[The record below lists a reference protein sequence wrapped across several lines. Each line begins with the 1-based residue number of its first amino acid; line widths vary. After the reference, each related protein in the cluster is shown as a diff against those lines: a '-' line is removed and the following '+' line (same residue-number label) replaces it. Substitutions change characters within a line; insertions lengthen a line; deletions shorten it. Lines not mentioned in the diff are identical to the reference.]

1 MEKIKSRRT
10 KSLTIQKRADEQR
23 RLREMEDEM
32 KKSQRRKEVINR
44 REKVKRFGRRKTKEK
59 LSKGIP
65 QHLKT
70 GDCVL
75 IKQGIGIV
83 RYIGPIQGHK
93 RKEQLFAGIELK
105 ETKAK
110 GLNDGSAFGRRY
122 FQCEERRGVFT
133 LYIPKVLQPEN
144 ILFQLGKL
152 NADLKQKKIEQVKL
166 QNENAALRLENEEL
180 QRKFEAEKEKAK
192 LVEIEIFN
200 QFDSDNP
207 PTLPRRLSNKSLT
220 LSEDDEKLPTITDG
234 KKFDQPCS
242 VLNNERASKRIK
254 KTTSPKKKK
263 KQLFR
268 VSSENSWTE
277 NDVLDLEKELQKEL
291 VKGKMEHAV
300 QALELPDFNAPDDDF
315 VKWLHHKFQQCL
327 KFDTGFQ
334 IPDIADAK
342 VKRALLVVT
351 RMLASFTQHVHR
363 KEPYIRMASG
373 SLMRTLD
380 TIQDEESF
388 SSSSSSSE
396 DDF

>member
-1 MEKIKSRRT
+1 
-10 KSLTIQKRADEQR
+10 LTIQKRADEQR
-23 RLREMEDEM
+23 RLREMEEEM
-32 KKSQRRKEVINR
+32 KKCQKMKEVINR
-44 REKVKRFGRRKTKEK
+44 REKVKNFGRRKTKEK
-59 LSKGIP
+59 LQKGIP
-65 QHLKT
+65 EHLKT

-83 RYIGPIQGHK
+83 RYIGPVEGHK
-93 RKEQLFAGIELK
+93 RKDQLFAGIELK

-122 FQCEERRGVFT
+122 FQCEEGRGVFT
-133 LYIPKVLQPEN
+133 LYIAKVLQPEN
-144 ILFQLGKL
+144 ILLQLGKL
-152 NADLKQKKIEQVKL
+152 NSDLKQTKIEQVKL
-166 QNENAALRLENEEL
+166 QNENAALRLENEDL
-180 QRKFEAEKEKAK
+180 LRKYEAEKEKAK
-192 LVEIEIFN
+192 LVEIELFN
-200 QFDSDNP
+200 QIDSDNH
-207 PTLPRRLSNKSLT
+207 PTLPRRLSNKSST

-234 KKFDQPCS
+234 KKFDQPYS
-242 VLNNERASKRIK
+242 VLNKERASKRIK

-268 VSSENSWTE
+268 VASENSWTE
-277 NDVLDLEKELQKEL
+277 NDVLDFEKELQKEL
-291 VKGKMEHAV
+291 VKGKMEHAL

-315 VKWLHHKFQQCL
+315 IRWLRQKFQQFL

-351 RMLASFTQHVHR
+351 RMLASFTQHAHR
-363 KEPYIRMASG
+363 KEPYIRMVSG
-373 SLMRTLD
+373 SLMHSLK

-388 SSSSSSSE
+388 SSSSSSE